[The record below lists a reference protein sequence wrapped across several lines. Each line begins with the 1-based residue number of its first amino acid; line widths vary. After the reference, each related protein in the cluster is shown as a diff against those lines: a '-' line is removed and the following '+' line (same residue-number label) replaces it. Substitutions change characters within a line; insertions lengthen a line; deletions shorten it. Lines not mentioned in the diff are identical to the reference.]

1 MTDLQKEFE
10 ATGYTSWINLDLY
23 PNGKIYTQEYTEWL
37 EKQVQALRVANT
49 VGQSEQELC
58 CFCKQHP
65 THEKYWL
72 CKQCIDDYNREK
84 QSTCH

>member
-1 MTDLQKEFE
+1 MDQLPLDYKVTMLIADYEELLTLLETDKEKWQWMIDDIQKQ
-10 ATGYTSWINLDLY
+10 I
-23 PNGKIYTQEYTEWL
+23 
-37 EKQVQALRVANT
+37 
-49 VGQSEQELC
+49 QELC

-84 QSTCH
+84 QSTCY